1 MLLYEATVR
10 IRPALVSLLRDYSN
24 LPEEDALYITKKV
37 SKRLKD
43 NKYYTS
49 EEIEKEIINV
59 LKEYSKPFLA
69 EKFKEIGYKN
79 LIKGITTI

>member
-37 SKRLKD
+37 SKRLKLSD
-43 NKYYTS
+43 R
-49 EEIEKEIINV
+49 
-59 LKEYSKPFLA
+59 
-69 EKFKEIGYKN
+69 
-79 LIKGITTI
+79 